1 MARHKI
7 KLNYLFVFIFIANVI
22 YGLDSSNEISQ
33 IDEELGKAY
42 GGIFKNKW

>member
-7 KLNYLFVFIFIANVI
+7 KLYYLFVFIFIANVI
-22 YGLDSSNEISQ
+22 YGLDSSNEILQ

-42 GGIFKNKW
+42 GGILKNKW